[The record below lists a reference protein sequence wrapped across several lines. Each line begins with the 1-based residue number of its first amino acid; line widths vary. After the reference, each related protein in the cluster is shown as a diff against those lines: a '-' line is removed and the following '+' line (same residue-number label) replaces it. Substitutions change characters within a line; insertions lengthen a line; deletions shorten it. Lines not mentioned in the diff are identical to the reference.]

1 MSSSHHDHPDL
12 PPAWVNE
19 VAEGIYAYIQPDG
32 SWWINNTGFIVGDT
46 VIRGEDYD
54 SLTAAITAA
63 EKKA

>member
-1 MSSSHHDHPDL
+1 MASASSASATKL
-12 PPAWVNE
+12 A
-19 VAEGIYAYIQPDG
+19 
-32 SWWINNTGFIVGDT
+32 INGTPGFIVGDT